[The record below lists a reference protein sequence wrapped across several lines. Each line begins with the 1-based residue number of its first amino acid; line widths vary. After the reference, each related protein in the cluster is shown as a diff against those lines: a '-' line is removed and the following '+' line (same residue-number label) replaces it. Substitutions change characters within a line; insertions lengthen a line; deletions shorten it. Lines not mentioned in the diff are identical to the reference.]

1 MARKFVSQITDDIDG
16 QILSEEDSESVQYSI
31 EGRHYEIDLGPANAK
46 KFREALE
53 PYVSVSRKVSAPGR
67 TRQSRSRTSRPGR
80 GLDMSA
86 VRAWARENG
95 HTVPDRGR
103 VPNAVLDAYE
113 AAH

>member
-16 QILSEEDSESVQYSI
+16 EILSEEDSETIQYSLD
-31 EGRHYEIDLGPANAK
+31 GRHYEIDLGPANAK
-46 KFREALE
+46 KFREVLE
-53 PYVSVSRKVSAPGR
+53 PYVSVSRKAAAPAR
-67 TRQSRSRTSRPGR
+67 TRQSRSKTTKPGR

-86 VRAWARENG
+86 VRSWARENG

-103 VPNAVLDAYE
+103 IPNVVLDAYE

>member
-1 MARKFVSQITDDIDG
+1 MSQITDDIDG
-16 QILSEEDSESVQYSI
+16 EILSEEDSETIQYSI
-31 EGRHYEIDLGPANAK
+31 DGRHYEIDLGPANAK

-53 PYVSVSRKVSAPGR
+53 PYVSVSRKSAAPAR
-67 TRQSRSRTSRPGR
+67 TRQSRAKTTKPGH

-86 VRAWARENG
+86 VRSWARENG

-103 VPNAVLDAYE
+103 IPNVVLDAYE